1 MQAAYTAE
9 STINRVESQL
19 NKYLTESQL
28 IKRII
33 EDKGSM
39 DDDAFSSIS
48 QYMQDSQNVIE
59 AHELAKDGT
68 FSQVYPMEGTIQVE
82 SKTGKGTRF
91 TLVLPFRIATA
102 EQFRRE
108 QTQQKAKRLQAMEGK
123 RILLAEDNELN
134 AEIAM
139 TANAFEEDR
148 KKAFDSG
155 MDGYISKPM
164 TIDALFITLEEVL
177 HV

>member
-148 KKAFDSG
+148 KTAMEAG
-155 MDGYISKPM
+155 MNGHLAKPYDVGEIM
-164 TIDALFITLEEVL
+164 RTLKEIL
-177 HV
+177 K

>member
-102 EQFRRE
+102 EQFRGTKRSRRQSVCRQWRE
-108 QTQQKAKRLQAMEGK
+108 SVFCLRRTMNSMQKLQ
-123 RILLAEDNELN
+123 
-134 AEIAM
+134 
-139 TANAFEEDR
+139 
-148 KKAFDSG
+148 
-155 MDGYISKPM
+155 
-164 TIDALFITLEEVL
+164 
-177 HV
+177 

>member
-68 FSQVYPMEGTIQVE
+68 VSQVYPMEGN
-82 SKTGKGTRF
+82 
-91 TLVLPFRIATA
+91 
-102 EQFRRE
+102 EQ
-108 QTQQKAKRLQAMEGK
+108 AIG
-123 RILLAEDNELN
+123 LN
-134 AEIAM
+134 M
-139 TANAFEEDR
+139 
-148 KKAFDSG
+148 
-155 MDGYISKPM
+155 
-164 TIDALFITLEEVL
+164 LEYAGVGD
-177 HV
+177 

>member
-48 QYMQDSQNVIE
+48 Q
-59 AHELAKDGT
+59 
-68 FSQVYPMEGTIQVE
+68 
-82 SKTGKGTRF
+82 
-91 TLVLPFRIATA
+91 
-102 EQFRRE
+102 
-108 QTQQKAKRLQAMEGK
+108 
-123 RILLAEDNELN
+123 
-134 AEIAM
+134 
-139 TANAFEEDR
+139 
-148 KKAFDSG
+148 
-155 MDGYISKPM
+155 
-164 TIDALFITLEEVL
+164 
-177 HV
+177 